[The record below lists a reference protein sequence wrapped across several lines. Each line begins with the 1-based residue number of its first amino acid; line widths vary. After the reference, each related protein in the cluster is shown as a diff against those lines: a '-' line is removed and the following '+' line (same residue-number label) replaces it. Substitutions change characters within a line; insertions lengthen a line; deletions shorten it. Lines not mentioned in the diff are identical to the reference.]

1 MESHS
6 RVAFSLLLLWAFTA
20 SFVNVATAQDLY
32 PSKPIRLVVTT
43 AAGGANDLVARAVAD
58 RLSESL
64 HQPFVVEN
72 LPAGNGSVA
81 GGQVARAAPDG
92 YTLMIVVDSTLT
104 VNPHLYTNITYDV
117 FRDFTPIGIITRVP
131 VVLVANND
139 VKANNVRELIALAKA
154 EPGKLNYASTGVG
167 TSLHIGME
175 LFKLMTKTDI
185 VHVPYRATTTS
196 MADLMGGRIDVLLTG
211 VSSAKALAE
220 SGKLKILAIGSQR
233 SPLLPDVPTIAES
246 GVPGYDLSS
255 WFAMLAPPNMP
266 PAIVERL
273 TAELQKAA
281 KDPRFIAS
289 LVPQGMQIVA
299 GSSDEMRAQMQADSK
314 KWADV
319 IKQANITI
327 N

>member
-20 SFVNVATAQDLY
+20 SWVNFASAQDAY

-58 RLSESL
+58 RLSENL

-196 MADLMGGRIDVLLTG
+196 MVDLMGGRIDVLLTG

-220 SGKLKILAIGSQR
+220 SGKLKILAIGQR
-233 SPLLPDVPTIAES
+233 ILGGSFRRCASRILLPWT
-246 GVPGYDLSS
+246 
-255 WFAMLAPPNMP
+255 
-266 PAIVERL
+266 
-273 TAELQKAA
+273 
-281 KDPRFIAS
+281 
-289 LVPQGMQIVA
+289 
-299 GSSDEMRAQMQADSK
+299 
-314 KWADV
+314 
-319 IKQANITI
+319 
-327 N
+327 

>member
-1 MESHS
+1 MRS
-6 RVAFSLLLLWAFTA
+6 RPMLSLLLLWTLTTWALTTPLMKDA
-20 SFVNVATAQDLY
+20 AAQESY

-43 AAGGANDLVARAVAD
+43 AAGGANDLVARTVAE
-58 RLSESL
+58 RLSEGL
-64 HQPFVVEN
+64 GQPVVVEN

-117 FRDFTPIGIITRVP
+117 FRDFTPIAIITRLP
-131 VVLVANND
+131 VLLVANNG
-139 VKANNVRELIALAKA
+139 VKANNVSELIALAKA

-167 TSLHIGME
+167 TLLHIGME

-220 SGKLKILAIGSQR
+220 GGKLKILAIGSQR
-233 SPLLPDVPTIAES
+233 SLLLPDVPTIAES
-246 GVPGYDLSS
+246 GVPGYDVSS

-266 PAIVERL
+266 PSLVDRL
-273 TAELQKAA
+273 TAELKKAA
-281 KDPRFIAS
+281 NDPRFIAT
-289 LVPQGMQIVA
+289 LVPQGMQIV
-299 GSSDEMRAQMQADSK
+299 MRP
-314 KWADV
+314 
-319 IKQANITI
+319 T
-327 N
+327 